1 MPVPSDTESG
11 KTGSFITEEEQL
23 LALYGAFC
31 LFLSTIEFLI
41 PKPVPFFRLGLANLP
56 ILLALR
62 KESPRFILSLVGLK
76 ILGQA
81 LVNGTLFSYIFVFS
95 TAGSLAS
102 GFTMTFLSFLP
113 ARYLSLIGISVMGAL
128 SSNLVQILLARYFLL
143 GEGAWLIGPPFLALG
158 TVTGILLGGIALSLS
173 DLLSPVL
180 HSPLSNSPPET
191 SRENGS
197 PAPIPPP
204 NPPQALDP
212 LKATS
217 PPQPLHGTRLIKY
230 PSHRHIL
237 ELMGSVKVRIYT
249 FLSSSLSPGLLFL
262 TGVASLLPF
271 LYTESPLAKG
281 LLTGFY
287 FFCAGLS
294 GKRIKLVPNLVAF
307 LGITTANLVTPL
319 GQVIFYAGTFPVT
332 LGALRLGALKALTL
346 LGMIALSRFTLRNY
360 VPLPGRLGTVLSRMF
375 FYFERITEQKIKLRR
390 THIWEDIKTLIE
402 EVRQDGLSPRP
413 ESGTPENP
421 STDGRPQANTPHIGH
436 PQTGN
441 PKAINPQLERAQAGS
456 SQAPGSTPTNLKG
469 YAFLV
474 LFLSVSWAALL
485 F

>member
-1 MPVPSDTESG
+1 MPVLSDTESG
-11 KTGSFITEEEQL
+11 KTGSSITEEEQL

-31 LFLSTIEFLI
+31 LFLSTIEYLI
-41 PKPVPFFRLGLANLP
+41 PKPLPFFRIGLANLP

-62 KESPRFILSLVGLK
+62 RESPRFIFFLVGLK

-102 GFTMTFLSFLP
+102 GMTMTILSFLP

-143 GEGAWLIGPPFLALG
+143 GEGAWLIGPPFLAIG

-173 DLLSPVL
+173 GILSPVL

-191 SRENGS
+191 SREKGS
-197 PAPIPPP
+197 PDPTPPSKPPHPSDSRGFSPLNSQGIRKFHTSNLFRRPIL
-204 NPPQALDP
+204 A
-212 LKATS
+212 S
-217 PPQPLHGTRLIKY
+217 
-230 PSHRHIL
+230 
-237 ELMGSVKVRIYT
+237 MGSVKVRIQRFLT
-249 FLSSSLSPGLLFL
+249 FDLSPGLLFL
-262 TGVASLLPF
+262 MGVASLLPF
-271 LYTESPLAKG
+271 LFTESPLAKG

-287 FFCAGLS
+287 FLCAGLS

-307 LGITTANLVTPL
+307 LGITAANLVTPL
-319 GQVIFYAGTFPVT
+319 GQVLFYVGTFPVT
-332 LGALRLGALKALTL
+332 LGALRLGTLKALTL
-346 LGMIALSRFTLRNY
+346 LGMIALSRFTLRTY
-360 VPLPGRLGTVLSRMF
+360 VPLPGRLGTVISRMF
-375 FYFERITEQKIKLRR
+375 LYFERITERKIQLRR
-390 THIWEDIKTLIE
+390 AYLWEDIRTLIE
-402 EVRQDGLSPRP
+402 EVRGNKLSP
-413 ESGTPENP
+413 
-421 STDGRPQANTPHIGH
+421 H

-441 PKAINPQLERAQAGS
+441 PLVAGS
-456 SQAPGSTPTNLKG
+456 SPTSLKG